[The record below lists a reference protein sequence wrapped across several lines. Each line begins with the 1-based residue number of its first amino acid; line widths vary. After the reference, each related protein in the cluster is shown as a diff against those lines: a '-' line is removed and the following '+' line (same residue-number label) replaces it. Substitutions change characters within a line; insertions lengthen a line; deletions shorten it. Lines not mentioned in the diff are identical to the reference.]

1 MIAYNKLWLYNL
13 YVLNE
18 ANEAFYNGI
27 ITLEEK
33 ARIREK
39 HPFRFY
45 TPNSFLVIGL
55 FLLTVIIAI
64 FSIGLFSLPF
74 ISGDVETIM
83 GIIATIVGLVSYAAL
98 EFFTRKRHHYN
109 SGVDHALMLVS
120 ASCFMIGL
128 NSLFSPFALFNA
140 FAAAILASYL
150 GLRFTD
156 AFWSSVAFCSTI
168 VMIVLGIMTYIPV
181 LKPFLPILL
190 IGWCALSL
198 LMVKAWRK
206 TTQRIYYAS
215 SLLSLEVFAAIG
227 FYAFGNY
234 SVVKEI
240 GNTLL
245 NPSAGNAPIPF
256 VLIFWSF
263 TILVPFIYLLY
274 GIMRKNILYIRISLF
289 CIAAMTLTIRYYYAL
304 LPAETILTLAGITL
318 IGLSWFLIN
327 YLKRPRYGFT
337 SLKLKSSKENKNLE
351 SLIVVESFSNNSTSS
366 ESQLFQGGSGGGGGA
381 TGNY

>member
-18 ANEAFYNGI
+18 ANEAFYNGN
-27 ITLEEK
+27 ITPEEK
-33 ARIREK
+33 AGIREK
-39 HPFRFY
+39 HPYRFY

-120 ASCFMIGL
+120 ACYFMIGL
-128 NSLFSPFALFNA
+128 NSLFSPSALFNA

-181 LKPFLPILL
+181 LKPLLPIFTMLVR
-190 IGWCALSL
+190 LS
-198 LMVKAWRK
+198 
-206 TTQRIYYAS
+206 
-215 SLLSLEVFAAIG
+215 F
-227 FYAFGNY
+227 
-234 SVVKEI
+234 
-240 GNTLL
+240 
-245 NPSAGNAPIPF
+245 
-256 VLIFWSF
+256 
-263 TILVPFIYLLY
+263 
-274 GIMRKNILYIRISLF
+274 
-289 CIAAMTLTIRYYYAL
+289 
-304 LPAETILTLAGITL
+304 
-318 IGLSWFLIN
+318 
-327 YLKRPRYGFT
+327 
-337 SLKLKSSKENKNLE
+337 
-351 SLIVVESFSNNSTSS
+351 
-366 ESQLFQGGSGGGGGA
+366 
-381 TGNY
+381 